1 MWFQGVIEF
10 LFSWFEKKLTSGER
24 FCLFLLCFVLLYLL
38 FFFWGG
44 GGGHLDTR
52 LWGTATKALILPS
65 GERQNVDVS
74 GHCPPTP
81 YPSPKPT
88 LTLTSHS
95 GQSVGLG
102 EGSVGR
108 FPET

>member
-1 MWFQGVIEF
+1 MKGFVCLCCV
-10 LFSWFEKKLTSGER
+10 LFR
-24 FCLFLLCFVLLYLL
+24 YIC
-38 FFFWGG
+38 FFFGG

-52 LWGTATKALILPS
+52 LWGTATKALILPC

>member
-1 MWFQGVIEF
+1 MKGFVCLCCVLFCYICCFF
-10 LFSWFEKKLTSGER
+10 LG
-24 FCLFLLCFVLLYLL
+24 
-38 FFFWGG
+38 GG

-65 GERQNVDVS
+65 GERQNVDVL

>member
-1 MWFQGVIEF
+1 MKGFVCLCCVLFRYICCFF
-10 LFSWFEKKLTSGER
+10 LG
-24 FCLFLLCFVLLYLL
+24 
-38 FFFWGG
+38 GG
-44 GGGHLDTR
+44 GGGHLYTR
-52 LWGTATKALILPS
+52 FWGTATKALILTS

-102 EGSVGR
+102 KGSVGR

>member
-24 FCLFLLCFVLLYLL
+24 FCLSLLCFVLLYLL
-38 FFFWGG
+38 LFFLGG
-44 GGGHLDTR
+44 EGGGHLDTR

-74 GHCPPTP
+74 LHCPPTP
-81 YPSPKPT
+81 S
-88 LTLTSHS
+88 LSRH
-95 GQSVGLG
+95 
-102 EGSVGR
+102 
-108 FPET
+108 

>member
-1 MWFQGVIEF
+1 MKGFVCLCCV
-10 LFSWFEKKLTSGER
+10 LF
-24 FCLFLLCFVLLYLL
+24 CYICCF
-38 FFFWGG
+38 FGGG

>member
-1 MWFQGVIEF
+1 MKGFVCLCCV
-10 LFSWFEKKLTSGER
+10 LFR
-24 FCLFLLCFVLLYLL
+24 YICC
-38 FFFWGG
+38 FFFGGG

-95 GQSVGLG
+95 RQSVGLG

>member
-1 MWFQGVIEF
+1 MKGFVCLCCVLFCYIWFF
-10 LFSWFEKKLTSGER
+10 LGG
-24 FCLFLLCFVLLYLL
+24 
-38 FFFWGG
+38 GG

-52 LWGTATKALILPS
+52 LWGTATKALTLPS

-95 GQSVGLG
+95 GQKCWLRGGVGG
-102 EGSVGR
+102 QIPRNVNE
-108 FPET
+108 

>member
-1 MWFQGVIEF
+1 MIEF

-24 FCLFLLCFVLLYLL
+24 FCLSLLCFVLLYLL
-38 FFFWGG
+38 LLLFFLG

-65 GERQNVDVS
+65 SERQNVDVS

>member
-1 MWFQGVIEF
+1 MKGFVCLCCV
-10 LFSWFEKKLTSGER
+10 LFR
-24 FCLFLLCFVLLYLL
+24 YICC

>member
-1 MWFQGVIEF
+1 MKGFVCLCCVLFRYICCCFF
-10 LFSWFEKKLTSGER
+10 LG
-24 FCLFLLCFVLLYLL
+24 
-38 FFFWGG
+38 GG

>member
-1 MWFQGVIEF
+1 MKGFVCLCCV
-10 LFSWFEKKLTSGER
+10 LFR
-24 FCLFLLCFVLLYLL
+24 YICC
-38 FFFWGG
+38 FFWG

-95 GQSVGLG
+95 RQSVGLG

>member
-1 MWFQGVIEF
+1 MIEF

-24 FCLFLLCFVLLYLL
+24 FCLSLLCFVLLYLV
-38 FFFWGG
+38 FFG
-44 GGGHLDTR
+44 
-52 LWGTATKALILPS
+52 LWGTATKALTLPS

>member
-1 MWFQGVIEF
+1 MKGFVCLCCV
-10 LFSWFEKKLTSGER
+10 LFR
-24 FCLFLLCFVLLYLL
+24 YICC

-74 GHCPPTP
+74 GHCPPSP
-81 YPSPKPT
+81 YPSPEPT

>member
-1 MWFQGVIEF
+1 MFCSVI
-10 LFSWFEKKLTSGER
+10 
-24 FCLFLLCFVLLYLL
+24 FVV
-38 FFFWGG
+38 FFWRGG

-65 GERQNVDVS
+65 GERQNLDVL

-95 GQSVGLG
+95 AQSVGLG

>member
-1 MWFQGVIEF
+1 MKGFVCLCCVLFRYICCFF
-10 LFSWFEKKLTSGER
+10 L
-24 FCLFLLCFVLLYLL
+24 
-38 FFFWGG
+38 GG

>member
-10 LFSWFEKKLTSGER
+10 LFSWFEKKLTSGEG
-24 FCLFLLCFVLLYLL
+24 FCLSLLCFVPLYLL
-38 FFFWGG
+38 FFFGGG

-52 LWGTATKALILPS
+52 LWGTATKALILPC

-81 YPSPKPT
+81 YPSPNIN
-88 LTLTSHS
+88 TSHS

>member
-1 MWFQGVIEF
+1 MKGFVCLCCV
-10 LFSWFEKKLTSGER
+10 LFR
-24 FCLFLLCFVLLYLL
+24 YICC
-38 FFFWGG
+38 FFWGG
-44 GGGHLDTR
+44 AGGGHLDTR

>member
-1 MWFQGVIEF
+1 MIEF

-24 FCLFLLCFVLLYLL
+24 FCLSLLCFVLLYLL
-38 FFFWGG
+38 FFLGG

-88 LTLTSHS
+88 LILHS